1 MLNFEGCILYGVD
14 CLVYILLW
22 SEKEE
27 NELYSYKGLLF
38 CVAISKHKT
47 YLLVNSIQSSPSQK

>member
-38 CVAISKHKT
+38 CVSHF
-47 YLLVNSIQSSPSQK
+47 